1 MLLYTT
7 GQWAATIRGAKKKSP
22 FYKVT
27 EMEQE
32 DFLDFKSFSTQ
43 LINMSKTV
51 ENETVN
57 FLKIRKYT
65 VFKNDPVIYIS
76 YSMDEEVFKM
86 NLLKHGRKSKEIAAA
101 KRDPAKAYNGVLKIM
116 DLKRDDL
123 LELCTKKLIPP
134 AYHDFFKKTSK
145 FKSDPVRH

>member
-1 MLLYTT
+1 MPNYLENIRENESDSIHAQIERHSKHIDVYTT

-51 ENETVN
+51 KNEVVN

-65 VFKNDPVIYIS
+65 VFKNNHSFYIS
-76 YSMDEEVFKM
+76 YSMDEEALKM
-86 NLLKHGRKSKEIAAA
+86 NLLKHCRKS
-101 KRDPAKAYNGVLKIM
+101 
-116 DLKRDDL
+116 
-123 LELCTKKLIPP
+123 
-134 AYHDFFKKTSK
+134 
-145 FKSDPVRH
+145 